1 MRTETRTTQSC
12 HCILAPQCK
21 LPQAWQ
27 GRWILLLVLVTLP
40 PSLTPGVQYPTTA
53 LTPSFLHSAKKQG
66 NSHHNK
72 YRYMPLITTNTG
84 TSSHHNK
91 YWNMPLITSTGTSH
105 ITTNTGTCFSSQQMQ
120 VHVSH
125 HNKYIYVSHQNKYKY
140 MPLITFTTNAGTSLR
155 VSYHNKYRSGMDM
168 SHITTSTG
176 TCHINH
182 NKYTYMPL
190 IRTNTG
196 ACLKSQVQVHV
207 SHHNNFTGKCLT
219 SQQIQTC
226 TCLT

>member
-1 MRTETRTTQSC
+1 MSTETRTAHSC

-21 LPQAWQ
+21 IPQAWQ

-40 PSLTPGVQYPTTA
+40 PSPTPGVQYPTTA

-84 TSSHHNK
+84 TSSHHN
-91 YWNMPLITSTGTSH
+91 TGTCL
-105 ITTNTGTCFSSQQMQ
+105 TTNTGTCLSSQVQ

-125 HNKYIYVSHQNKYKY
+125 HNKYRYSRCRYMSHITSTGIYIYIYIYIVSHQIQVHASHHIHSKCRY
-140 MPLITFTTNAGTSLR
+140 MSHITTNT
-155 VSYHNKYRSGMDM
+155 GMDM
-168 SHITTSTG
+168 SHITTGTG

-196 ACLKSQVQVHV
+196 TCLKSQVWVHV
-207 SHHNNFTGKCLT
+207 SHHNNL
-219 SQQIQTC
+219 
-226 TCLT
+226 